1 MKLLRLN
8 FLDNLKVKYSDEYT
22 VAEGEDKVR
31 VNNILK
37 KISQTRSELSKLA
50 PDKAFPKSEAEIIEF
65 KKQTNA
71 K

>member
-1 MKLLRLN
+1 MIIINLRADVFDHF
-8 FLDNLKVKYSDEYT
+8 FLVNQHK
-22 VAEGEDKVR
+22 AEGEDKVR